1 MCLPVINPSH
11 ATSLFQYLLK
21 TSENHWFSDVFR
33 GYQKRP
39 VAWNGLISLMMWNL
53 HLSNNHYVITKQLV
67 LMKHLLK
74 LPVNNRRVNMEKN
87 YKKIILPFTKDP
99 LGKMLII
106 LNTCTEIVCSLSLI
120 NHYKGS
126 SIW

>member
-1 MCLPVINPSH
+1 MCLPVINPFH

-53 HLSNNHYVITKQLV
+53 DLSNNHYVITKQLV

-106 LNTCTEIVCSLSLI
+106 LNTCAEIVCSLSLI